1 MRQTSSTATHAMKAE
16 RGGIVGVAPGVTLD
30 CRVGLVPVHF
40 PEIKRNVTI
49 SHNSLQLD
57 WK

>member
-1 MRQTSSTATHAMKAE
+1 MKAE